1 LLSFAGTGQDK
12 ESEDV
17 KAVVIEKQGGP
28 ENLVYRDWPDPEPGA
43 GDLVVRVRVCG
54 LNHLDIFVRR
64 GMPGFPVPVPFI
76 SGADVA
82 GVVEAMGGDVDA
94 FSIGERVVIN
104 PVTPDGMI
112 GEEIQGGMAE
122 LVRVPATHAVPI
134 PEAVSFEQAACL
146 PVAYG
151 TARRMLLERANVQ
164 PDETVLVL
172 GASGGVGNAAVQI
185 AHNLGATVIAC
196 AGSQEK
202 CERLRALGADHTIDY
217 SKTDFSAEA
226 WKLTAKKGVDVVV
239 NFTGGDTWVPALRAL
254 RKQGRMVTC
263 GATAGFDPKT
273 DIRFIW
279 TRELTIIG
287 STGWTTDDI
296 RVLLDDVA
304 GGRIDPIISHSLPLG
319 EARQAEEL
327 IEGRSIFGKVLLIP

>member
-1 LLSFAGTGQDK
+1 M
-12 ESEDV
+12 

-28 ENLVYRDWPDPEPGA
+28 ENLIYRDWPDPEPRA
-43 GDLVVRVRVCG
+43 GDLLVRVKACG

-64 GMPGFPVPVPFI
+64 GMPGLPVKVPFI
-76 SGADVA
+76 SGGDVA
-82 GVVEAMGGDVDA
+82 GVVEVIGGDVEG
-94 FSIGERVVIN
+94 FSPGDRVVIN

-134 PEAVSFEQAACL
+134 PEAVGFEQAACL

-151 TARRMLLERANVQ
+151 TARRMLLARAKLQ
-164 PDETVLVL
+164 PGETVLVL

-185 AHNLGATVIAC
+185 AHNLGASVIAC

-202 CERLRALGADHTIDY
+202 CERLRALGANHTIDY
-217 SKTDFSAEA
+217 AKTDFSAEA
-226 WKLTAKKGVDVVV
+226 WKLSGKKGVDLVV
-239 NFTGGDTWVPALRAL
+239 NFTGGDTWVPALRTL

-263 GATAGFDPKT
+263 GATAGYEPKT

-279 TRELTIIG
+279 VRELEIIG
-287 STGWTTDDI
+287 SNGWTTDDI
-296 RVLLDDVA
+296 RALLDDVA
-304 GGRIDPIISHSLPLG
+304 AGRIEPVISHSLPLS
-319 EARQAEEL
+319 EARKAEEL